1 MPSKVSKPSAAEDAI
16 AKYREVSAANLSV
29 LAKGNASRL
38 QKYLGSQQQHPK
50 NFAWLADNAPV
61 VAPVAGQCND
71 ENSNPQTSTEPRN
84 SEYKENYIS
93 WPLPDAT
100 TAVPQPSKWSP
111 NSLFPTDI
119 DASKWT
125 SEHKTM
131 FADIV
136 GKDGI
141 ELGEVAGIKTKT
153 AMKAPTFFAWKK
165 SQVKDSTTTTA
176 AATAAVDVDSV
187 TIEDNVAPV
196 EQETIDA
203 VSEPIKKAEESPMAT
218 YEDAIDPS
226 KWKSEYNTN
235 YKNQEE
241 EVEKL
246 TAGVATRSEIGHP
259 SNFAWDATT
268 VDQPLPPPPPTD
280 HILKHVSFDT
290 NPVSEYSENFQKRT
304 SAPVE
309 KSYSIGEA
317 TAPIPSYSDHVDTS
331 KWRSEYSSNFSSSK
345 NSTIAAAPE
354 PVADDEIK
362 VDEIIAQQFE
372 AVDAVSSE
380 VDAAD
385 ETVVDDNYTAVN
397 SSEIPQQCVVVAAA
411 ADTASSAQGEVV
423 EQTPRTASYAS
434 SGRSNMENVL
444 YFPKTEIEVASQT
457 TAVEGPAKSRRL
469 WFTSEQ
475 KDQYQ
480 WPMAATLPQKSK
492 ISPITSKENIFAICQ
507 SLDGSDVVKS
517 KSSLTIGPKMTTETR
532 SMFAWPDPA
541 MVIKRDIIKAPKSQM
556 ALGDDPKPVTDTTTT
571 SSTTISVDSITP
583 ATNHTQDVI
592 IPAPSVPIVSR
603 QREFVEEKAAP
614 SEMSTFSLPL
624 RKTTSLQLQD
634 SAAAMRIARDT
645 GLRLDEQRTIHR
657 PQSAPIRRTSSLV
670 ADQIIAQQQSKK
682 GPVDAFNPI
691 LMHKRFPM
699 ASDKQIGRWRTE
711 TKSSFVWSKKKNI

>member
-29 LAKGNASRL
+29 LAKGNVSRL

-61 VAPVAGQCND
+61 VAPLAGECND
-71 ENSNPQTSTEPRN
+71 ENSNPQTSNEPRN

-100 TAVPQPSKWSP
+100 AAVPQPSKWSP

-131 FADIV
+131 FADI

-153 AMKAPTFFAWKK
+153 AVKAPTFFAWKK
-165 SQVKDSTTTTA
+165 SQVKDTTTA
-176 AATAAVDVDSV
+176 TTTATADVDVNSV
-187 TIEDNVAPV
+187 TIEDNTSPV
-196 EQETIDA
+196 EQETIEA
-203 VSEPIKKAEESPMAT
+203 VSEPTKKVEESPMAT

-235 YKNQEE
+235 YKTQEE

-268 VDQPLPPPPPTD
+268 IDQPLPPLPPTD

-290 NPVSEYSENFQKRT
+290 NPISEYSENFQKRT

-331 KWRSEYSSNFSSSK
+331 KWKSEYSSNFSSSK
-345 NSTIAAAPE
+345 NSTIAAPE
-354 PVADDEIK
+354 PVAEDEIK

-380 VDAAD
+380 VDAAG
-385 ETVVDDNYTAVN
+385 ETIIDDNYTAVD
-397 SSEIPQQCVVVAAA
+397 SSEVPQYV
-411 ADTASSAQGEVV
+411 DTACSAQSEVI

-457 TAVEGPAKSRRL
+457 AAEPAKSRRL

-480 WPMAATLPQKSK
+480 WPTAATLPQKSK
-492 ISPITSKENIFAICQ
+492 SSPITSKENIFAICQ
-507 SLDGSDVVKS
+507 SLDGSDLVKS

-532 SMFAWPDPA
+532 SMYAWPDPA

-571 SSTTISVDSITP
+571 TSTTISVDSITP
-583 ATNHTQDVI
+583 VTSHTQDVI

-614 SEMSTFSLPL
+614 SEISTFSGPL

-645 GLRLDEQRTIHR
+645 GLRLDEQRVIHR
-657 PQSAPIRRTSSLV
+657 PHSAPIRRTSSLV

-682 GPVDAFNPI
+682 GSVDAFNPI

-699 ASDKQIGRWRTE
+699 SSDKQIGRWRTE
-711 TKSSFVWSKKKNI
+711 TKSSFVWSKKKTI

>member
-1 MPSKVSKPSAAEDAI
+1 MPSKVSKPSSAAEDAI

-61 VAPVAGQCND
+61 IAGEYND
-71 ENSNPQTSTEPRN
+71 ENSNPQTNNEPRN

-131 FADIV
+131 FADI
-136 GKDGI
+136 GKDEI
-141 ELGEVAGIKTKT
+141 ELGEVAGVKTKT
-153 AMKAPTFFAWKK
+153 AIKAPTFFAWKK
-165 SQVKDSTTTTA
+165 FEVKNTTTTDDA
-176 AATAAVDVDSV
+176 AAADVNSVPEQV
-187 TIEDNVAPV
+187 TIEDNVVPV
-196 EQETIDA
+196 KQETIEA
-203 VSEPIKKAEESPMAT
+203 VPEPIKKVEESPMAT

-235 YKNQEE
+235 YKTQDEE
-241 EVEKL
+241 AEKL
-246 TAGVATRSEIGHP
+246 TAGVATKSEVGHP

-268 VDQPLPPPPPTD
+268 MDQPLPPPPPTD

-290 NPVSEYSENFQKRT
+290 NPISEYSENFQKRA

-331 KWRSEYSSNFSSSK
+331 KWKSEYSSNFSSSK
-345 NSTIAAAPE
+345 NSTIAAPE
-354 PVADDEIK
+354 PVVEDEIK

-372 AVDAVSSE
+372 AVDAASSE
-380 VDAAD
+380 VDAAG
-385 ETVVDDNYTAVN
+385 ESIVDDNYIAVN
-397 SSEIPQQCVVVAAA
+397 SSEIPQCV
-411 ADTASSAQGEVV
+411 DTEEAVQAVHSDVM

-457 TAVEGPAKSRRL
+457 AAEPAKSRKL

-475 KDQYQ
+475 RDQYQ
-480 WPMAATLPQKSK
+480 WPTAATLPQKSK

-507 SLDGSDVVKS
+507 SLDGGDLVKS

-532 SMFAWPDPA
+532 SMYAWPDPA

-556 ALGDDPKPVTDTTTT
+556 ALGDDPKPVTTTT

-583 ATNHTQDVI
+583 VTNPTQDVI

-614 SEMSTFSLPL
+614 SEISTFSGPP

-645 GLRLDEQRTIHR
+645 GLRLDEQRIIHR
-657 PQSAPIRRTSSLV
+657 PYSAPIRRTSSLV

-682 GPVDAFNPI
+682 GSVDAFNPI

-699 ASDKQIGRWRTE
+699 SSDKQIGRWRTE
-711 TKSSFVWSKKKNI
+711 TKSSFVWSKKKTI